1 MKDRWVVG
9 GWFCSVAARSYVKG
23 KRYLFLFVPRH
34 VQATVGRHCD
44 MLFHGYDSLANAAF
58 RMAIRIRPPF
68 SARLGQGAA
77 SGLKYCQLWLAQRN
91 LCLLCL
97 LLGELDGAPLCACRQ
112 GTRKIKE
119 DRRHVQNESAA
130 SRGF

>member
-1 MKDRWVVG
+1 
-9 GWFCSVAARSYVKG
+9 
-23 KRYLFLFVPRH
+23 
-34 VQATVGRHCD
+34 

-97 LLGELDGAPLCACRQ
+97 LLGELDAAPLCACRQ

>member
-44 MLFHGYDSLANAAF
+44 MLFQGYDSLANAAF

-77 SGLKYCQLWLAQRN
+77 SGLKYCQLWLAYLDASQHKEEH
-91 LCLLCL
+91 LCLHL
-97 LLGELDGAPLCACRQ
+97 LEE
-112 GTRKIKE
+112 T
-119 DRRHVQNESAA
+119 
-130 SRGF
+130 